1 MKRSNANISDSARR
15 DLCPPLSSDK
25 DCFQTFPK
33 ATRTSRPS
41 RKLPSSGGSSFAMV
55 PGSRVE
61 KIDPKSLIKKKDLTK
76 ANIILSFQT
85 LRNEIMSLRAKT
97 NSLLEIRK
105 TLTG

>member
-1 MKRSNANISDSARR
+1 
-15 DLCPPLSSDK
+15 
-25 DCFQTFPK
+25 
-33 ATRTSRPS
+33 
-41 RKLPSSGGSSFAMV
+41 MV